1 MLEWNPL
8 PINLEAT
15 IIKLSIDL
23 CLFFRHFH
31 EQIILKINNKAL
43 TESYEGFFNTL
54 ITGFQIYTSSKAE
67 IETIKNMIENF
78 NRAPEI
84 QSEQKKN
91 FALIAAIIHD
101 LNTTFSNIAFILNQ
115 QAFEFRPNPD
125 LAIGALI
132 IELDQAQN
140 DLIPQLN
147 ILNKQSAN
155 FIKYLFELHYL
166 HQQLLMK

>member
-54 ITGFQIYTSSKAE
+54 ITGFQIYTSSKAQ

-84 QSEQKKN
+84 QSEQQKN

-101 LNTTFSNIAFILNQ
+101 LNTTFSNIAFILCH
-115 QAFEFRPNPD
+115 QAFDFRPNHN
-125 LAIGALI
+125 LANEALI
-132 IELDQAQN
+132 IELDQAN
-140 DLIPQLN
+140 NNLIPQLD
-147 ILNKQSAN
+147 ILDIQRAN
-155 FIKYLFELHYL
+155 FVKYFFELHYL
-166 HQQLLMK
+166 HQELLSK